1 MIRCVSTENRNAKN
15 RVAMDNK
22 EPGILEQIEGLTS
35 VEADSLKEFNREMS
49 ERVVPKI
56 RQIVERRRML
66 AAESR
71 QRKLERQ
78 VGDKTKAK

>member
-1 MIRCVSTENRNAKN
+1 MAK
-15 RVAMDNK
+15 K
-22 EPGILEQIEGLTS
+22 EPAILDQLEGLTP
-35 VEADSLKEFNREMS
+35 VDPDSLKEFNREMS

-71 QRKLERQ
+71 QRKLETQ
-78 VGDKTKAK
+78 NGAEKKPGD